1 LLLTLTRPP
10 SCARAHTHTHTH
22 TTLHHRHHHFDTILC
37 PHVKH
42 ASFLLWSSS
51 THAHS
56 RYVPCGPGCG
66 DPRDLSGGNAGGL
79 PGAVKIS
86 VVGGCAAD
94 GNPRLLLWAWD
105 PIVKVMFCTHLL
117 DRLAGPHIR
126 QPSSLVHTTCTRKQ
140 QSCVHVYGYIH
151 LTSRRVI
158 VLLLRNPAH
167 HQTHTTFAH
176 RRFRCARLSLTSL
189 ISCQSYK
196 LVELT
201 TVTPRP
207 TQRRYASHCAHNAR
221 PSSHDRN
228 RL

>member
-10 SCARAHTHTHTH
+10 SCARTHAQTHTHTHTH
-22 TTLHHRHHHFDTILC
+22 TPLHHRHHHFDTILC
-37 PHVKH
+37 LHVKL
-42 ASFLLWSSS
+42 APFLLWSSS
-51 THAHS
+51 THTHT

-105 PIVKVMFCTHLL
+105 PIVKVMFCIHFTQ
-117 DRLAGPHIR
+117 LAGW
-126 QPSSLVHTTCTRKQ
+126 PSHQAAIITRAHKCTRKQ
-140 QSCVHVYGYIH
+140 QRRVHVYGYIH

-167 HQTHTTFAH
+167 HQTHTTFA
-176 RRFRCARLSLTSL
+176 RRSFRCAV
-189 ISCQSYK
+189 IQIMPIVPSC
-196 LVELT
+196 
-201 TVTPRP
+201 
-207 TQRRYASHCAHNAR
+207 
-221 PSSHDRN
+221 
-228 RL
+228 